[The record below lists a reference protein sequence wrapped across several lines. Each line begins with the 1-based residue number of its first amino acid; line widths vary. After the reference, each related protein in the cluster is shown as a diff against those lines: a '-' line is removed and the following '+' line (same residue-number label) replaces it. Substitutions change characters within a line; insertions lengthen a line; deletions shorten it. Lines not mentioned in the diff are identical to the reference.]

1 MVNKFQDYYKRN
13 RLVVEEVIKRIVKID
28 QVENIDFRDD
38 IRLMNR
44 IENSSFLVKDKK
56 VSILTSTLKKF
67 FQIMEKEKV
76 LFYEYK
82 YDLLDCLTDLLKAL
96 QVSEKNE
103 ERPQTVL
110 NEYGKLDDLISFFEN
125 IILKLNE
132 KKRYYYIKIILDKT
146 KPLFFL
152 TRNIF
157 LDFLKQYGNP
167 YNYTPQDLS
176 NEEYDYF
183 ILDFKLNEEI
193 SNFDEIIENY
203 MDNAIKKINI
213 TKIGESE
220 SIYNIKFYY
229 KENKNEIPKEIK
241 ENFNLL
247 DSVCYYNLIDS
258 YIIEDDEVIISDIL
272 FDKYLG
278 DLELVTFKRF
288 NERDSRILIL
298 LDMKKENLN
307 KIKQRIRE
315 VINDRE
321 IRDILFK
328 DKCDFYGLQFLEY
341 LKENYNIE
349 YGGYQF

>member
-67 FQIMEKEKV
+67 FQIMEKKKV

-110 NEYGKLDDLISFFEN
+110 NEYGKLDDHISFFEN